1 MCETS
6 KKRIDYK
13 LYKLHI
19 FQVLK
24 GVTVLSKDRE
34 FLWRRLHSLLGV
46 IPVGL
51 FLVFHLSLNFTAV
64 GGEETYNNSIGVM
77 ELVPH
82 SVLLAMEWI
91 IIYIPLMF
99 HAFYGIYIAF
109 TATHNTNR
117 FGTYRNWAFRIQRY
131 TGVFLVIFI
140 AWHIFQ
146 TRVQKAL
153 GETVDWNM
161 MEEIVAN
168 PLMLAFYIVGILS
181 ATFHLSNGLW
191 AFLVSWG
198 ITQSP
203 KSQKIAS
210 TLSIVF
216 FVLLSIV
223 GVVAICSF
231 YVMAA

>member
-1 MCETS
+1 M
-6 KKRIDYK
+6 
-13 LYKLHI
+13 
-19 FQVLK
+19 
-24 GVTVLSKDRE
+24 SKDRE

-51 FLVFHLSLNFTAV
+51 FLAFHLSLNFTAV
-64 GGEETYNNSIGVM
+64 GGEEAYNGATGLM

-82 SVLLAMEWI
+82 SLLLLMEWV

-99 HAFYGIYIAF
+99 HAFYGVFIAF
-109 TATHNTNR
+109 TAKQNTKR
-117 FGTYRNWAFRIQRY
+117 FSTYRNWMFALQRF

-146 TRVQKAL
+146 TRIQKAL
-153 GETVDWNM
+153 GTDVDFNM

-168 PLMLAFYIVGILS
+168 PFMLGFYIVGILS

-191 AFLVSWG
+191 SFLVSWG

-203 KSQKIAS
+203 KSQKIA
-210 TLSIVF
+210 TYVTNVIFVILSVMGVAAILA
-216 FVLLSIV
+216 FV
-223 GVVAICSF
+223 
-231 YVMAA
+231 